1 MSTTP
6 LNFLHGDR
14 ANLESKAIT
23 EGTVYVAKGDDKR
36 AYMYVDLDGQRYD
49 ISAPNS
55 TYYGISSDVDED
67 ARTVACDDFEL
78 EPGITITVL
87 FTTAPHLS
95 ALATLNVNNTGD
107 VPIFYKGSNSLG
119 KTLPANSVYTFIYI
133 DGKFH
138 LIGDLDNK
146 TTISSST
153 TTTFKPIVV
162 NNGTTGHFETGLY
175 NANKPITAQLSS
187 GTIRAPGGIE
197 TSGRN
202 DVTDDNQTINYSNQ
216 GIIYDSDEQ
225 SYQIYFN
232 PSHIFVRGEGGR
244 MMEMYPSSHETYL
257 YSQLNISGSSENGIY
272 CDEGNIDLYYGNVST
287 EYGNFYSQGYRLPRV
302 YYGTSAPDDSD
313 GEDGD
318 IYIMY
323 S

>member
-87 FTTAPHLS
+87 FTTAPHLG

-153 TTTFKPIVV
+153 TTTFKPIVI
-162 NNGTTGHFETGLY
+162 NNGTTGQFETGLY

-187 GTIRAPGGIE
+187 GTIKAPGGIE
-197 TSGRN
+197 TAGEN
-202 DVTDDNQTINYSNQ
+202 DSFGNNQSIQYSNQ
-216 GIIYDSDEQ
+216 GIIYRDQDDER
-225 SYQIYFN
+225 SYDIYFN
-232 PSHIFVRGEGGR
+232 PGSIKILDLQNWMKCLSINIAGG
-244 MMEMYPSSHETYL
+244 EMYF
-257 YSQLNISGSSENGIY
+257 N
-272 CDEGNIDLYYGNVST
+272 GNIVANNGLSTYGDLIVDGNVST

-302 YYGTSAPDDSD
+302 YYGTSAPDDGD

>member
-87 FTTAPHLS
+87 FTTALFLS
-95 ALATLNVNNTGD
+95 ELATLNVNNTGD
-107 VPIFYKGSNSLG
+107 VPIFYKGSNSLNI
-119 KTLPANSVYTFIYI
+119 TLPTNSVYTFIYI
-133 DGKFH
+133 DSKFH

-146 TTISSST
+146 TNIIAST
-153 TTTFKPIVV
+153 TTTFKPMVI
-162 NNGTTGHFETGLY
+162 NNGTIGHFATGLY
-175 NANKPITAQLSS
+175 SANKPITAQLSS
-187 GTIRAPGGIE
+187 GTIKAPGGVE
-197 TSGRN
+197 TAGSN
-202 DVTDDNQTINYSNQ
+202 DDWGNNQSIKYSNQ
-216 GIIYDSDEQ
+216 GIIYRDADDGRD
-225 SYQIYFN
+225 YDIYFN
-232 PSHIFVRGEGGR
+232 PGSIKIVDVQNWVKCLSMDVNGG
-244 MMEMYPSSHETYL
+244 EMYF
-257 YSQLNISGSSENGIY
+257 N
-272 CDEGNIDLYYGNVST
+272 GNIASSNGFSTYGSIYADGSI
-287 EYGNFYSQGYRLPRV
+287 ECYGDVFSQGTRLPRV
-302 YYGTSAPDDSD
+302 YYGTSAPDDSE